1 MRTATLEG
9 LFLDPSF
16 IIILFVILGT
26 IANILIGVSMLPEDK
41 RKKRFK
47 THRFIFYLI
56 IFSYGG
62 FLWFSHSPGES
73 ELFKY
78 IVLVYFLFIIPLTR
92 RINVTFHAI
101 LASLGLILLVG
112 VASFNVL

>member
-1 MRTATLEG
+1 MRKATLEG

-16 IIILFVILGT
+16 IIIFFVILGT

-41 RKKRFK
+41 RKKRFMA
-47 THRFIFYLI
+47 HRFTFCLI
-56 IFSYGG
+56 VFSYGV
-62 FLWFSHSPGES
+62 FLWLSHSPGES

-78 IVLVYFLFIIPLTR
+78 IVLIYFLFIIPLTR

>member
-9 LFLDPSF
+9 IFLDPSF
-16 IIILFVILGT
+16 IIIFFVILGT

-56 IFSYGG
+56 IISYGG
-62 FLWFSHSPGES
+62 FLWFSNSPGES

-78 IVLVYFLFIIPLTR
+78 IVLAYFLFIIPLTR

-101 LASLGLILLVG
+101 LA
-112 VASFNVL
+112 

>member
-16 IIILFVILGT
+16 IIIFFVIIGT

-47 THRFIFYLI
+47 THRFIFFLI
-56 IFSYGG
+56 VFFYGV
-62 FLWFSHSPGES
+62 FLWVAHSPGES
-73 ELFKY
+73 NLFKY
-78 IVLVYFLFIIPLTR
+78 IVLAYLLFIIPLTR
-92 RINVTFHAI
+92 RINVTVHAI